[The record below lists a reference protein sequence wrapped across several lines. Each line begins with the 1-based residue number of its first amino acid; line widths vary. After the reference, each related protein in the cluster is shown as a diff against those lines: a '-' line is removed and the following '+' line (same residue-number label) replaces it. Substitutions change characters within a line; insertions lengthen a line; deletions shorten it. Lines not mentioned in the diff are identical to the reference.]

1 MSNRK
6 PFAERAY
13 FYFSIFMVAVY
24 VFTGLM
30 LIFVLTFL
38 QIQPTNRI
46 AAGSALIVYA
56 CYRTYKLIR
65 ERKSFL
71 SAGNEKNES
80 S

>member
-13 FYFSIFMVAVY
+13 LYFSIFMIAVY

-46 AAGSALIVYA
+46 AAGGILILYA
-56 CYRTYKLIR
+56 FYRTYKVIR
-65 ERKSFL
+65 ESRQ
-71 SAGNEKNES
+71 
-80 S
+80 

>member
-13 FYFSIFMVAVY
+13 FYFSIFMISVY

-30 LIFVLTFL
+30 LIFVLKFL

-46 AAGSALIVYA
+46 AAGSVLILYA
-56 CYRTYKLIR
+56 FYRTYKVIR
-65 ERKSFL
+65 ES
-71 SAGNEKNES
+71 GQ
-80 S
+80 